1 MAFLRIAIL
10 RLQIFVR
17 AFIRI
22 ALLCLASGYMKI
34 GSHFFFNAN
43 ICKSKH

>member
-17 AFIRI
+17 AFIRTYRI
-22 ALLCLASGYMKI
+22 TLSRTKVYENRLAFLLQRKYMQE
-34 GSHFFFNAN
+34 
-43 ICKSKH
+43 